1 MRDADGDDARQGE
14 YSHDGQHR
22 ADPDGG
28 AVGQG
33 RSEGTQSVAHGP
45 SRLSGLQRLLHDG
58 RAALASPNRNA
69 RSAVVLGRLLGIAFL
84 ICFGTGI
91 YSHLL
96 QEPLGWMRFPT
107 RPTQLYQFTQG
118 LHITTGIAIIPLLL
132 AKLNT
137 VMPALVQVP
146 PVRGVLH
153 LLERLSIAVL
163 VSASIIQV
171 VTGLLNTYQWYPW
184 PFPFRQVHNAL
195 AYVIIGSLAIHIAAK
210 LPVIARYWRK
220 RDSYDAHG
228 RFIADPASGS
238 ELLPPGLEAHPA
250 SAPHAAG
257 AETARP
263 TAPGLLGRVFRWI
276 DGVDDAPAPAGVES
290 RPSGPDTAPET
301 REVSEEPSP
310 GQPTA
315 DVGEPS
321 RASRPT
327 PDAATGR
334 RQRIARRGFFAG
346 VTAATVGVVALTAGQ
361 SSKLAEPFNVF
372 GARGRGIGANGLPVN
387 RTARAAGVLASA
399 TAADWTL
406 TVVGHD
412 VSRTFVRAEL
422 VALGT
427 AQVDLPISCVEGW
440 SQMATWKGVRMR
452 DLLDA
457 VQAPQGSHVRVTSL
471 ERHGGYRIMDMGPE
485 YAEDPTTL
493 IALELNGATL
503 DLDHG
508 FPARIIAPGRP
519 GVLQTKW
526 IEKIE
531 VLR

>member
-1 MRDADGDDARQGE
+1 MR
-14 YSHDGQHR
+14 
-22 ADPDGG
+22 
-28 AVGQG
+28 
-33 RSEGTQSVAHGP
+33 
-45 SRLSGLQRLLHDG
+45 RLLFEA

-69 RSAVVLGRLLGIAFL
+69 RSAVVLGRLLGIAFVV
-84 ICFGTGI
+84 CFGTGI

-153 LLERLSIAVL
+153 LFERLSIAVL

-171 VTGLLNTYQWYPW
+171 TTGLLNTYQWYPW
-184 PFPFRQVHNAL
+184 PFPFRQVHNAM
-195 AYVIIGSLAIHIAAK
+195 AYVIIGSLVIHIASK

-220 RDSYDAHG
+220 RDSYDEQG

-238 ELLPPGLEAHPA
+238 ELLPPVREARPA
-250 SAPHAAG
+250 SAPPAAV
-257 AETARP
+257 AETAGS

-276 DGVDDAPAPAGVES
+276 DGVDAVDAAP
-290 RPSGPDTAPET
+290 D
-301 REVSEEPSP
+301 
-310 GQPTA
+310 QPTA
-315 DVGEPS
+315 DVPEPT
-321 RASRPT
+321 RASRSV
-327 PDAATGR
+327 DDRAQGR
-334 RQRIARRGFFAG
+334 RQRIARRGFFGG
-346 VTAATVGVVALTAGQ
+346 VTAAVVGVVALTAGQ

-372 GARGRGIGANGLPVN
+372 GARQRGLGANGLPVN

-406 TVVGHD
+406 TVVGPD
-412 VSRTFVRAEL
+412 VTRTFVRAEL

-427 AQVDLPISCVEGW
+427 TEVDLPISCVEGW
-440 SQMATWKGVRMR
+440 SQMGSWKGVRMR
-452 DLLDA
+452 DLLGA
-457 VQAPQGSHVRVTSL
+457 VQAEPGSHVRVTSL

-493 IALELNGATL
+493 VALELNGSTL